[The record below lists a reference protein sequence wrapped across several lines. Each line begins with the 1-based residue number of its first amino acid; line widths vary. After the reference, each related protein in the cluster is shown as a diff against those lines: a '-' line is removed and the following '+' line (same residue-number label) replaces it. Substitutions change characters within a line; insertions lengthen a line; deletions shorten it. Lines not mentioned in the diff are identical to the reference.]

1 MKKSVIFIFVL
12 LAIIAAE
19 TWALFH
25 HSRHPSPVE
34 YAFDEQEYDLPPPNL
49 QGIRPFLF
57 ETRWADEVNDAL
69 DKIQA
74 VVESGFSD
82 KFAKSLGNLSEN
94 RKRAAQIKQ
103 ERTKGLE
110 QLRQRA
116 AQEAQQIK
124 GEYLGSNR
132 CVVNGVESACEDGIY
147 KLENHCIACYEGQCA
162 GTTCKEHESSAADI
176 PSENHDNAEEAAAP
190 QNKADETAQI
200 QAAPVPQENT
210 EAANDTPKPFVAE
223 GKALVAVVID
233 DVGLSVPF
241 TNQLAQIEKPV
252 TVAFLPYGASDKS
265 QVMKLKNA
273 GFEVILHAPMMP
285 YVKASLAPNTLSP
298 EMSHDDLQEKFNVM
312 LDRFDGTGMG
322 GVNNHMGSK
331 FTENTAAMSAI
342 IEVVKQRN
350 MFFLDSKT
358 SSKSVVRSVCKK
370 YDVPYI
376 ARDIFLDNER
386 DYGKI
391 MQQFIATERIAK
403 KRGYAVA
410 IGHPYPQTL
419 KALKDWEKNLDA
431 HGIELVPLS
440 YLVEKTN

>member
-1 MKKSVIFIFVL
+1 M
-12 LAIIAAE
+12 
-19 TWALFH
+19 
-25 HSRHPSPVE
+25 
-34 YAFDEQEYDLPPPNL
+34 
-49 QGIRPFLF
+49 F

-69 DKIQA
+69 DEIQA
-74 VVESGFSD
+74 VVENSFQD
-82 KFAKSLGNLSEN
+82 KFTQSLDNLSER
-94 RKRAAQIKQ
+94 RKQAAQIKQ
-103 ERTKGLE
+103 ERAAGLE
-110 QLRQRA
+110 KLRRQA

-132 CVVNGVESACEDGIY
+132 CSVNGVEDDCKDGIY

-162 GTTCKEHESSAADI
+162 GTTCKDSLKDSAKPAKDDTKKEI
-176 PSENHDNAEEAAAP
+176 AA
-190 QNKADETAQI
+190 
-200 QAAPVPQENT
+200 T
-210 EAANDTPKPFVAE
+210 EALPETSDTPKEQVRPTPAEKTETADDTSKPFVRE

-285 YVKASLAPNTLSP
+285 YVRASLAPNTLSP

-331 FTENTAAMSAI
+331 FTESTTAMSAI
-342 IEVVKQRN
+342 IEVVKQKN

-358 SSKSVVRSVCKK
+358 SSKSVARSVCKK

-376 ARDIFLDNER
+376 ARDVFLDNER

-419 KALKDWEKNLDA
+419 KALKDWEKNLSA

-440 YLVEKTN
+440 YLVEKIN